1 MAVRSF
7 HNMTLCSLII
17 YQTILLNEMK
27 RSVIRRLFFVLSDN
41 NTVTPFK
48 FVKIDP
54 NQSLTMRGIQSKMNT
69 GSNILGSKLYTG
81 T

>member
-1 MAVRSF
+1 
-7 HNMTLCSLII
+7 
-17 YQTILLNEMK
+17 MK
-27 RSVIRRLFFVLSDN
+27 WREVIRRLFFFQRDDN
-41 NTVTPFK
+41 TPFK
-48 FVKIDP
+48 FVKIVPVP